1 MKKKSKSFLG
11 TASLLNRILAL
22 FLDLFIIYFVIAR
35 PFYRLILSVLP
46 DLQTTNYSEIIEI
59 LNSSPEIVNNLT
71 LIFFSISIISLI
83 YFSYMEY
90 KFSQTFGQMALGL
103 KIKSEKKETNI
114 WQYVLT
120 NLFVFPFFPFIILWF
135 LDPIYMFY
143 KGKKYTEHIAKLKM
157 EQVYVIKDGKK

>member
-11 TASLLNRILAL
+11 TASLSKRILAL
-22 FLDLFIIYFVIAR
+22 ILDLFIIYLIIAR
-35 PFYRLILSVLP
+35 PFYRLILSSLGNIE
-46 DLQTTNYSEIIEI
+46 TANYSQIIEI
-59 LNSSPEIVNNLT
+59 LNSNPEIVNNLT
-71 LIFFSISIISLI
+71 FIFFSISIIALI

-90 KFSQTFGQMALGL
+90 KFSQTFGQMLLGL

-157 EQVYVIKDGKK
+157 EQVYVIENEKK